1 MTWKRRLPL
10 YYSPERFEVL
20 DEAHALADSLQELA
34 PKLYETLNEARADLL
49 DRYPSD
55 LFWDNQNNVNMPRLI
70 NQRCARIWNDGNWV
84 LSDKCGYLH
93 LREGASGLRAILRR
107 VDPVTGK
114 LPKTN
119 ATKASRAYYMQ
130 ATCKGAGALKTLPQ
144 NDLFAPDGKVSPDL
158 SDTRLILAWQETGK
172 AVSVTAYRPLGVV
185 PYAYTG
191 PARKY
196 DFSLDLLDRPVEVRD
211 FTPIEDNDDNLLP
224 NLVFDDASEN
234 ENTEIQ
240 AEQ

>member
-1 MTWKRRLPL
+1 MYYLP
-10 YYSPERFEVL
+10 EQFKML
-20 DEAHALADSLQELA
+20 DEAHALTDSLQGLA
-34 PKLYETLNEARADLL
+34 PKLYETLNAARADLL

-55 LFWDNQNNVNMPRLI
+55 LFWDNQNNANMPRLI
-70 NQRCARIWNDGNWV
+70 NQRCARIWNDESWV

-93 LREGASGLRAILRR
+93 LREGSSGLRAILRR

-130 ATCKGAGALKTLPQ
+130 ATCKGAGALKRVSQ
-144 NDLFAPDGKVSPDL
+144 DDLFAPDGTVSPDL
-158 SDTRLILAWQETGK
+158 S
-172 AVSVTAYRPLGVV
+172 
-185 PYAYTG
+185 
-191 PARKY
+191 
-196 DFSLDLLDRPVEVRD
+196 LDLLDKPVEVKD

-224 NLVFDDASEN
+224 NLVFDDTSEN
-234 ENTEIQ
+234 ESIEIR

>member
-1 MTWKRRLPL
+1 M
-10 YYSPERFEVL
+10 YYSPEQFEML
-20 DEAHALADSLQELA
+20 DEAHALTDSLQDLA
-34 PKLYETLNEARADLL
+34 PKLYETLNAARADLL
-49 DRYPSD
+49 DRYPAD
-55 LFWDNQNNVNMPRLI
+55 LFWDNQNKANMPRLV
-70 NQRCARIWNDGNWV
+70 NQRCARIWNDDSWV

-93 LREGASGLRAILRR
+93 LTESASGLRAVLRR

-130 ATCKGAGALKTLPQ
+130 ATCKGAGALKKLSQ
-144 NDLFAPDGKVSPDL
+144 DSLFAPEGTVSPDL
-158 SDTRLILAWQETGK
+158 SDTRLILAWQENGE

-185 PYAYTG
+185 PYGYTG
-191 PARKY
+191 PAKKF
-196 DFSLDLLDRPVEVRD
+196 DFSLELLDEPTEVKD

-224 NLVFDDASEN
+224 NLVFDDTSEN
-234 ENTEIQ
+234 ETAGIQ